1 MLKTLTEI
9 KMGKEH
15 CEYDAHQSGG
25 FPFAVYYS
33 DVKKYVGQH
42 IPAHWHHEFEISLVI
57 RGKVRFFVDGSEQI
71 LSEGEGI
78 FINSNV
84 FHGMNRFGDSSE
96 FVTAVF
102 DSSFICGGEG
112 ESPFMLKYIKPLA
125 ANGGLAFLRL
135 EGGISW
141 QAECLDLLRKVYS
154 AAREEDFAFEFSVR
168 EALTRI
174 LISIIKNGGGKTSAP
189 IQPSESSVF
198 EMCEFIKQNYG
209 ELLSVSEIAAAANI
223 SERECYRRFRSVMS
237 TSPVKYLDSL
247 RIRKAAE
254 LLAETQNSVTEIC
267 FSVGFSNGSY
277 FSHRFK
283 EMLGCSPL
291 EYRKANAAKA

>member
-15 CEYDAHQSGG
+15 CEYDAHKSDG
-25 FPFAVYYS
+25 FPFAIYYS
-33 DVKKYVGQH
+33 DIKKYVGQH
-42 IPAHWHHEFEISLVI
+42 IPAHWHREFEISLVI

-78 FINSNV
+78 FVNSNV

-102 DSSFICGGEG
+102 DSSFICGDEG
-112 ESPFMLKYIKPLA
+112 ESPFTNKYIKPLA
-125 ANGGLAFLRL
+125 ANGSLSFLPL
-135 EGGISW
+135 KSSVPW
-141 QAECLDLLRKVYS
+141 QAECLDLLRNVYS
-154 AAREEDFAFEFSVR
+154 AAREEEFAFEFYVR
-168 EALTRI
+168 DALTRI
-174 LISIIKNGGGKTSAP
+174 MINILKNSGGKSSEYAHP
-189 IQPSESSVF
+189 GESSVF
-198 EMCEFIKQNYG
+198 EMCEFVKKNYG
-209 ELLSVSEIAAAANI
+209 ENISVKEIAAAANV

-254 LLAETQNSVTEIC
+254 LLAETKSPVTEIC

-277 FSHRFK
+277 FSHCFK
-283 EMLGCSPL
+283 KMMGCSPL

>member
-9 KMGKEH
+9 KMSKEH
-15 CEYDAHQSGG
+15 CEYDAHKSGG

-42 IPAHWHHEFEISLVI
+42 IPAHWHREFEISLVI
-57 RGKVRFFVDGSEQI
+57 HGKVRFFVDGSEQI

-102 DSSFICGGEG
+102 DSSFICGGDG
-112 ESPFMLKYIKPLA
+112 ESPFMHKYIKLLSADGSLP
-125 ANGGLAFLRL
+125 FLRL
-135 EGGISW
+135 ESGVSW
-141 QAECLDLLRKVYS
+141 QVECLDLLRKVYS
-154 AAREEDFAFEFSVR
+154 AAREENFAFEFSIR
-168 EALTRI
+168 EALTQIVIII
-174 LISIIKNGGGKTSAP
+174 LKNSGEAPAP
-189 IQPSESSVF
+189 IHPGESSVF

-209 ELLSVSEIAAAANI
+209 EAISVSEIASAANI

-291 EYRKANAAKA
+291 EYRKANAVKT